1 MRQEAGPQAMAE
13 FQKVIDHRHIVG
25 TSPLYPLAH
34 LGLARGAMLSGD
46 TAKARKAY
54 QDFFAIWKDADSDIP
69 ILMEAR
75 KEYDK
80 LK

>member
-1 MRQEAGPQAMAE
+1 MAE